1 MQLPTNAS
9 RRTAMR
15 RAVRMC
21 CVVRSALW
29 DGAAPHLVTDL
40 SSDGAWLATEL
51 PLDAGDQLVMTFRPP
66 RWPAG
71 QLPVR
76 LRAEVVRVELPRRRG
91 DLRQAGMGVRFLG
104 LDPNMRSRLATVLL
118 GLPPPLPMLAALPTL
133 RMAG

>member
-1 MQLPTNAS
+1 MQRSKIVS

-40 SSDGAWLATEL
+40 SSDGAWLSTDL
-51 PLDAGDQLVMTFRPP
+51 PLDAGDQVVLTFRPP

-76 LRAEVVRVELPRRRG
+76 VRAEVVRVELPRRRG
-91 DLRQAGMGVRFLG
+91 DLRQAGMAVRFLG
-104 LDPNMRSRLATVLL
+104 LDPNMRTRLATLL
-118 GLPPPLPMLAALPTL
+118 RGMPPPLPLPALPLL
-133 RMAG
+133 RRAG

>member
-1 MQLPTNAS
+1 MQRSKFVS
-9 RRTAMR
+9 RRSAMR
-15 RAVRMC
+15 RGVRMC

-29 DGAAPHLVTDL
+29 DGAAPYVVTDI
-40 SSDGAWLATEL
+40 SSDGAWLSTEL
-51 PLDAGDQLVMTFRPP
+51 PLDAGDQVVLTFRPP

-76 LRAEVVRVELPRRRG
+76 VRAEVVRVELPRRRS

-104 LDPNMRSRLATVLL
+104 LDPNVRTHLATVLR
-118 GLPPPLPMLAALPTL
+118 GLPPPLPLAALPTL